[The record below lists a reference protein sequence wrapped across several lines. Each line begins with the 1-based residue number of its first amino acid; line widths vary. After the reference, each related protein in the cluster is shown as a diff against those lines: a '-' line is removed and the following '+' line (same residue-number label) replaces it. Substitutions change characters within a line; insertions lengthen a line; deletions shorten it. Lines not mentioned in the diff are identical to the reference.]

1 MSTETI
7 LCVQG
12 LCSKFGNQVVH
23 ENLNLEVRRGTVLGM
38 VGGSGAGK
46 SVLMRTLIGL
56 RKPVAGKVKLFDQDL
71 YSLSRSQR
79 HAIERRIGV
88 LFQDGALF
96 SSLNV
101 CENVCLPLL
110 EHTALS
116 RYDAMRLATLKI
128 TLAGLSLDT
137 RSKYPAELSGGMR
150 KRVALARAL
159 ALDPEILFLDEPTS
173 GLDPIAAADF
183 DALLRTL
190 RDALGLT
197 VYMNTHDLDSIH
209 AVCDQVAVLAE
220 GKVLINADL
229 NTVKNFQHP
238 WVKRYFQ
245 GPRGRAASM
254 AAAPVR
260 VES

>member
-1 MSTETI
+1 VSTETV
-7 LCVQG
+7 LYVQG
-12 LCSKFGNQVVH
+12 LRSKFGHQVVH
-23 ENLNLEVRRGTVLGM
+23 ENLDLEIQRGTVLGV
-38 VGGSGAGK
+38 VGGSGSGK
-46 SVLMRTLIGL
+46 TVLMRTLIGL
-56 RKPVAGKVKLFDQDL
+56 RKPDAGKVQLFGQDL
-71 YSLSRSQR
+71 YATPRSQR

-110 EHTALS
+110 EHTSLS

-128 TLAGLSLDT
+128 TLAGLPLDA

-150 KRVALARAL
+150 KRAALARAL

-183 DALLRTL
+183 DMLLRTL

-197 VYMNTHDLDSIH
+197 VYMNTHDLDSIY

-220 GKVLINADL
+220 GKVLVSADL
-229 NTVKNFQHP
+229 ATVKNFQHP

-245 GPRGRAASM
+245 GPRGRAAS
-254 AAAPVR
+254 AAIAPVR
-260 VES
+260 VEN